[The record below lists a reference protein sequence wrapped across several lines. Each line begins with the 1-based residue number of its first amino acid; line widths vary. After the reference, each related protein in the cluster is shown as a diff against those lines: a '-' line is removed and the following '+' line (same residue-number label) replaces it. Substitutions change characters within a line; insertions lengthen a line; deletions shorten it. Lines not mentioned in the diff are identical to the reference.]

1 MCIGSGQQ
9 RFKFKN
15 AESQLMSMAHGERK
29 QTRAMVFQAKS
40 LANCPQ
46 ISNQMPSNELAISF
60 ACTLTITDVRYD
72 ITYYGAFLKEIP
84 RRLGSSVA
92 LDASVKA
99 VVTAYPYFRH
109 QNFSPDVYMEYCN
122 SLRALRESL
131 NDPVE
136 AQSPNTLC
144 AVYLITI
151 CQVRQL
157 VFRFFL
163 GQLYL
168 IRSIT
173 ELAWEI

>member
-1 MCIGSGQQ
+1 M
-9 RFKFKN
+9 KV
-15 AESQLMSMAHGERK
+15 EHGERK
-29 QTRAMVFQAKS
+29 RTRAVAQAKI
-40 LANCPQ
+40 LANCPL
-46 ISNQMPSNELAISF
+46 ISNQMPGNELAISF
-60 ACTLTITDVRYD
+60 ANTLTITDVRYD

-109 QNFSPDVYMEYCN
+109 QNFSPDAYMEYCN

-131 NDPVE
+131 NDPIE

-151 CQVRQL
+151 CQVRHFVIRFSYSVLTHTDSFNYRAGLEDTMISLKATVKQL
-157 VFRFFL
+157 L
-163 GQLYL
+163 T
-168 IRSIT
+168 S
-173 ELAWEI
+173 

>member
-15 AESQLMSMAHGERK
+15 AESQLMKQANGGRK
-29 QTRAMVFQAKS
+29 RARAVVSQAKI

-46 ISNQMPSNELAISF
+46 ISSQMPGNDLAASF
-60 ACTLTITDVRYD
+60 ANTLTMNDVRWD
-72 ITYYGAFLKEIP
+72 ITYYGAFLNEIP

-109 QNFSPDVYMEYCN
+109 QNFSPDAYMEYCN

-151 CQVRQL
+151 CQVRYAL
-157 VFRFFL
+157 FL
-163 GQLYL
+163 SLPYTN
-168 IRSIT
+168 RSDF
-173 ELAWEI
+173 